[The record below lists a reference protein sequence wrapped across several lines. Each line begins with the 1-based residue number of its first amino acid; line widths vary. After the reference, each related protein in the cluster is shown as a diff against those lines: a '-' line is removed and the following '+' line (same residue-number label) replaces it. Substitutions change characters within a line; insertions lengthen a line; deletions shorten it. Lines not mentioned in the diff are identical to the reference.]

1 MDKKR
6 GREALI
12 FCWFLLLLSVSLI
25 VTRLEIKFTGRYAGR
40 GVALAG
46 LLLVPFCHEVDIIKL
61 NE

>member
-1 MDKKR
+1 MDKKS

-12 FCWFLLLLSVSLI
+12 FCWFLLAVVSLADRHE
-25 VTRLEIKFTGRYAGR
+25 TRNQFTGRYAGR

>member
-6 GREALI
+6 EREALI
-12 FCWFLLLLSVSLI
+12 FCWFLLTVVSLADRHE
-25 VTRLEIKFTGRYAGR
+25 TRNQVHRAAAGR

-46 LLLVPFCHEVDIIKL
+46 LLLVPFCHEVDMMKL

>member
-6 GREALI
+6 GKEALI
-12 FCWFLLLLSVSLI
+12 FCWFLLAVV
-25 VTRLEIKFTGRYAGR
+25 VTRLEIKFTGRCAGR

>member
-6 GREALI
+6 GEEALI
-12 FCWFLLLLSVSLI
+12 FCWFSLSVSLI
-25 VTRLEIKFTGRYAGR
+25 VTRLEIKFTGRTRAV